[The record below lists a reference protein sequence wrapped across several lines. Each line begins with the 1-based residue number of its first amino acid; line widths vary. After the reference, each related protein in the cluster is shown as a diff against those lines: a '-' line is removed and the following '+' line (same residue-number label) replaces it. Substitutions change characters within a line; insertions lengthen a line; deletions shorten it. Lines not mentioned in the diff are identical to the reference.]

1 MKIQRV
7 AKFKVASPTEYQAVA
22 TQANA
27 LTEET
32 LIGFKRLPTIQTA
45 GGSSVLIFSEI
56 LLPNDGDTDIDLNLT
71 YEAGVS
77 SFRRLTD
84 AGPGN
89 TIQGTRNAAGAK
101 CTWDLQMYTAD
112 RWFTLPLLS
121 IDVYAPGNGDVA
133 AHGPANQFGNLTSV
147 NAQIQ
152 VFIPQK
158 DNRPIIFPPNVLL
171 RLFPKHTNTDV
182 ELVLPESATSLLFTG
197 MTIIMHG

>member
-56 LLPNDGDTDIDLNLT
+56 LLPNDGDDDYQAGATPFRKQTDSNPTAAEILK
-71 YEAGVS
+71 
-77 SFRRLTD
+77 
-84 AGPGN
+84 
-89 TIQGTRNAAGAK
+89 NAAGAK
-101 CTWDLQMYTAD
+101 NTWDLQMYTAD
-112 RWFTLPLLS
+112 RWFTLPSQS
-121 IDVYAPGNGDVA
+121 IDVYAPGNGDVSA
-133 AHGPANQFGNLTSV
+133 LGPVVNGALTSV

-152 VFIPQK
+152 TFIPQK
-158 DNRPIIFPPNVLL
+158 DGNPIIFPPNVQL
-171 RLFPKHTNTDV
+171 RLFPRSTEADI
-182 ELVLPESATSLLFTG
+182 LLATPVADISVAFTC